1 MGGSKPNRNLYLP
14 ILPILGSFKR
24 TVPLVLLVSFVRLVR
39 LEPIRMLF
47 GRLPLKADMLEET
60 FEKQRILKELE
71 LQPTDAAIQHFA
83 VRRNSKVFIEEDC
96 PNKSTT
102 PDETFEKQRILK
114 ELEL

>member
-1 MGGSKPNRNLYLP
+1 
-14 ILPILGSFKR
+14 
-24 TVPLVLLVSFVRLVR
+24 
-39 LEPIRMLF
+39 
-47 GRLPLKADMLEET
+47 MLEET

-102 PDETFEKQRILK
+102 HNYENDLFVALAHFLGGPRLFVCKCC
-114 ELEL
+114 